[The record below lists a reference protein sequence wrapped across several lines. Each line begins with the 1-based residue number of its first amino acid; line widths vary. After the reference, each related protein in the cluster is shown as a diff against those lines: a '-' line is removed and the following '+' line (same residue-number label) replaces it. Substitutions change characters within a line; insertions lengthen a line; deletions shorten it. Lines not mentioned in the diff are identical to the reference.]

1 MRCELYQ
8 MDRMGIDDRFGSDTG
23 DMMRR
28 MSDIRRRMRLEKQ
41 REEELNEPVSD
52 QCGD

>member
-1 MRCELYQ
+1 MRCEAMQ

-23 DMMRR
+23 DAMRR
-28 MSDIRRRMRLEKQ
+28 MMDIRRRMRLERQ